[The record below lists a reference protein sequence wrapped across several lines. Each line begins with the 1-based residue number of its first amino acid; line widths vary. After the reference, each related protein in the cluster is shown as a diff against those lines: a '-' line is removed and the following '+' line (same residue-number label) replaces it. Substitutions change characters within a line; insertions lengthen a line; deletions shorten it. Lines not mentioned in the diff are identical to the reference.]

1 VQARSPQSL
10 EWLESTVNVPALPF
24 PFAERAP
31 NAELQN
37 VIETALP
44 NFSGEYSVVVYNLL
58 DGRYA
63 AFNQSKVYYGASL
76 YKASLMYEA
85 FIQRDRGDLDFE
97 TEVVLD
103 GEYAAYDLNT
113 LDFLGLAAG
122 DVITIEAAIRAMTI
136 VSDTST
142 AVLMQDL
149 IGFDADQTLLALG
162 ITDTQFFDSEL
173 PATADG
179 MARLFAAIASGA
191 GVSDASRLEMLNLMS
206 QEHFGGGVVAAA
218 PGAAVAHK
226 TGSFTNATH
235 DVAVVWGPAGPYI
248 IAVMTDASSD
258 FGPVRDVAAA
268 VGAYFEANP

>member
-1 VQARSPQSL
+1 
-10 EWLESTVNVPALPF
+10 VPALPF
-24 PFAERAP
+24 PFADRAP

-44 NFSGEYSVVVYNLL
+44 NFGGEYSVVVYNLL

-63 AFNQSKVYYGASL
+63 AFNESKVYYGASL
-76 YKASLMYEA
+76 FKASLMYEA
-85 FIQRDRGDLDFE
+85 FIQRDRGDLDFAM
-97 TEVVLD
+97 EVVLD
-103 GEYAAYDLNT
+103 GEYTAYDLNT
-113 LDFLGLAAG
+113 LDFLGLAEG

-149 IGFDADQTLLALG
+149 IGLDADQTLLALG
-162 ITDTQFFDSEL
+162 ITDTQFLNRDL

-218 PGAAVAHK
+218 PPGTAVAHK

-248 IAVMTDASSD
+248 IAIMTDASSVFD
-258 FGPVRDVAAA
+258 PVRDVAAA
-268 VGAYFEANP
+268 VWAYFEANR